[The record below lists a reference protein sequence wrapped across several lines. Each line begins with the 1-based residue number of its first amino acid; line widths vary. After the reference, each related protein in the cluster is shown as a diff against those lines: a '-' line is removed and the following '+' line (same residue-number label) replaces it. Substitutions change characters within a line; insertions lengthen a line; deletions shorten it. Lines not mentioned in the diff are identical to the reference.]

1 MSDDPEPV
9 SDGAAA
15 SASLLSGAA
24 HAPYGDLLGS
34 PATAAPPY
42 VPSPPHTQAAMARV
56 PATQDPY
63 FSFQQLPAGGVGQ
76 PPGGAAAAKRGPASQ
91 DPAVQ
96 DPYFSFQQLP
106 AGGAGQPP
114 PHAPAAKRGP
124 ATQAYF
130 VGYGSYQQASS
141 PDTRYQQSPYYA
153 EGKSS
158 PYSARPVRAATRDD
172 ACDECIGCCLTA
184 LCQAICA
191 ALCDPALN
199 SRN

>member
-15 SASLLSGAA
+15 SASLLSGSA

-42 VPSPPHTQAAMARV
+42 VPSPPQTQAAMARV
-56 PATQDPY
+56 
-63 FSFQQLPAGGVGQ
+63 
-76 PPGGAAAAKRGPASQ
+76 
-91 DPAVQ
+91 PAVQ
-96 DPYFSFQQLP
+96 DPYFSFQQAP
-106 AGGAGQPP
+106 AGGVGQPP
-114 PHAPAAKRGP
+114 PPAPAAKRGP
-124 ATQAYF
+124 ATQDAYF

-158 PYSARPVRAATRDD
+158 PYSARPVHSAKRDD

-191 ALCDPALN
+191 ALCEAALN